1 MKFLPFVL
9 LFSACCTVCSAQTD
23 ESTAVINVIKQLFD
37 GMRANDS
44 VRIKA
49 ISHPEAQL
57 RTTTIDREGKPRMVS
72 ESFSRFISSVGK
84 PAPKMLDE
92 RIWSYDVRIDQNLA
106 AVWTE
111 YTFYLGDQ
119 MSHCGV
125 NAFQLMKT
133 TEGWKIIGIT
143 DTRRKDNCIT
153 SAPESQKEIAAA
165 IDAWHQAAAKADEDK
180 FFGAMSADGVFLGT
194 DASERWL
201 REAMRKDMQKAF
213 DKESAWDFK
222 AKNRSIAVSAD
233 GRYAWWDELLDTWMG
248 VCRGSGVLERSGKDW
263 KIKQYNL
270 ALMVPN
276 DKIKKVMKLIK

>member
-9 LFSACCTVCSAQTD
+9 FFSICCTIAHAQTD

-49 ISHPEAQL
+49 IAHPEATL
-57 RTTTIDREGKPRMVS
+57 RTTLIDREGKPRMVT
-72 ESFSRFISSVGK
+72 ESFSRFITSVGK
-84 PAPKMLDE
+84 PAPKKLDE

-106 AVWTE
+106 TVWTE
-111 YTFYLGDQ
+111 YTFYLGEQ

-153 SAPESQKEIAAA
+153 SQPDSQQEVTAA
-165 IDAWHQAAAKADEDK
+165 IDAWHRAAATADEDQ
-180 FFGAMSADGVFLGT
+180 FFGAMTADGVFLGT
-194 DASERWL
+194 DATERWL
-201 REAMRKDMQKAF
+201 RDAMRKDMQKAF

-222 AKNRSIAVSAD
+222 AKNRNIAVSAD

-248 VCRGSGVLERSGKDW
+248 VCRGSGVLERSGKGW

-276 DKIKKVMKLIK
+276 DKIKKVMKLVK

>member
-153 SAPESQKEIAAA
+153 SAPDSQKEIATA

-248 VCRGSGVLERSGKDW
+248 VCRGAGVLERSGKDW

>member
-1 MKFLPFVL
+1 MDTLISLVLSAALAAALVTAGL
-9 LFSACCTVCSAQTD
+9 LF
-23 ESTAVINVIKQLFD
+23 
-37 GMRANDS
+37 
-44 VRIKA
+44 
-49 ISHPEAQL
+49 P
-57 RTTTIDREGKPRMVS
+57 
-72 ESFSRFISSVGK
+72 
-84 PAPKMLDE
+84 
-92 RIWSYDVRIDQNLA
+92 
-106 AVWTE
+106 E
-111 YTFYLGDQ
+111 YTFYVGDQ

-153 SAPESQKEIAAA
+153 TAPDSQKELVAV
-165 IDAWHQAAAKADEDK
+165 IDAWHLAAAKADENQ

-248 VCRGSGVLERSGKDW
+248 VCRGSGVLERSGKEW

>member
-9 LFSACCTVCSAQTD
+9 LFSVCFTVCGAQTD

-57 RTTTIDREGKPRMVS
+57 RTTLIDREGKPRMVS

-106 AVWTE
+106 TVWTE

-153 SAPESQKEIAAA
+153 SAPDSQKEIAAA

-180 FFGAMSADGVFLGT
+180 FFGAMSVDGVFLGT

-213 DKESAWDFK
+213 DKDSAWDFK
-222 AKNRSIAVSAD
+222 AKNRNIAVSAD

-248 VCRGSGVLERSGKDW
+248 VCRGSGVLERSGKEW

>member
-9 LFSACCTVCSAQTD
+9 LFSACCTVGSAQTD

-57 RTTTIDREGKPRMVS
+57 RTTTVDREGKPRMVS

-84 PAPKMLDE
+84 PSPKMLDE

-111 YTFYLGDQ
+111 YTFYVGDQ

-153 SAPESQKEIAAA
+153 TAPDSQKEIVEV
-165 IDAWHQAAAKADEDK
+165 IDAWHLAAAKADEDQ

-194 DASERWL
+194 DASERWQ

-222 AKNRSIAVSAD
+222 AKNRSIAVSPD

-248 VCRGSGVLERSGKDW
+248 VCRGSGVLERSGVEW

>member
-9 LFSACCTVCSAQTD
+9 LFSACCTVCNAQTD
-23 ESTAVINVIKQLFD
+23 ESTAVINVIKQFFD

-49 ISHPEAQL
+49 ISHSEAQL
-57 RTTTIDREGKPRMVS
+57 RTTTVDREGKPRMVS
-72 ESFSRFISSVGK
+72 ESFSRFIFNVGK
-84 PAPKMLDE
+84 PSPKMLDE

-111 YTFYLGDQ
+111 YTFYVGDQ

-133 TEGWKIIGIT
+133 SEGWKIIGIT

-153 SAPESQKEIAAA
+153 SAPDSQKELVAV
-165 IDAWHQAAAKADEDK
+165 IDAWHLAAAKADEDK

-248 VCRGSGVLERSGKDW
+248 VCRGSGVLERSGKEW